1 MRQVAVLGI
10 FVLAAV
16 SVCGCASMR
25 TSEEQQQQQE
35 MGVADNLVIA
45 DLPVPNGFKIDN
57 SRSHFVVTPGRD
69 TRVVFVTFTGRGD
82 ALRLMEFFRQNMTI
96 SGWKLK
102 SESSHFGP
110 YIMRFEKE
118 REEAEI
124 RIRPKRFSTEFTI
137 ALNPRG
143 D

>member
-10 FVLAAV
+10 LVLAV
-16 SVCGCASMR
+16 VWLCGCESMR
-25 TSEEQQQQQE
+25 TSEQQQQE

-45 DLPVPNGFKIDN
+45 DLPVPNGFKMDN
-57 SRSHFVVTPGRD
+57 SRSHFTVIPGTD
-69 TRVVFVTFTGRGD
+69 TRVVFATYTGRGD
-82 ALRLMEFFRQNMTI
+82 SLRLMEFFRQNMTI

-110 YIMRFEKE
+110 YIMKFEKGGE
-118 REEAEI
+118 LAEI
-124 RIRPKRFSTEFTI
+124 KIRAKRFSTEFTI
-137 ALNPRG
+137 ALDPKT